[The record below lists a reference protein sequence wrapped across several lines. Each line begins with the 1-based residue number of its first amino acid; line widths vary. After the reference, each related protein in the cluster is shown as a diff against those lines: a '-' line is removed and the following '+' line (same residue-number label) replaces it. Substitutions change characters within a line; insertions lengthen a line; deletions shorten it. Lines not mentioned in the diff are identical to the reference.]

1 MPRTPTGAARVA
13 SSLPWPALLRAALA
27 LLLVGLLLWT
37 VDWRGSLAR
46 LRDAAPPLVLAALAL
61 VAACVLVSA
70 WKWQLLLRARG
81 LHAGL
86 PALVRLY
93 WIGIFCNNLMP
104 STFGGDAV
112 RLALARHLGGA
123 AAVGASILVE
133 RASGFLVLVLLALAA
148 LLLGPSLAELWG
160 LGLAAASV
168 AAVGGLS
175 LALLL
180 RRGRALVR
188 LAAATAPGSGRLPG
202 RLLRKLDA
210 LVLALGEYG
219 GDGRAL
225 LVTCAV
231 SVLFNGLLV
240 LSHYVVIRATDGGL
254 ALWQVAL
261 VTPLVTLVSALPVS
275 INGIGLA
282 EGAFVALYARV
293 GLAPEA
299 ALAAALLRRVVVLLA
314 SLVGALLWLGE
325 RPLPGR

>member
-1 MPRTPTGAARVA
+1 
-13 SSLPWPALLRAALA
+13 
-27 LLLVGLLLWT
+27 
-37 VDWRGSLAR
+37 
-46 LRDAAPPLVLAALAL
+46 LVLAALAL

-112 RLALARHLGGA
+112 RLALARHLGGV
-123 AAVGASILVE
+123 AAVGASIVVE

-168 AAVGGLS
+168 AAAGGLS
-175 LALLL
+175 LALLV
-180 RRGRALVR
+180 RRGRALAR
-188 LAAATAPGSGRLPG
+188 LAASAAPGSGRLPG

-225 LVTCAV
+225 LVTCAI

-240 LSHYVVIRATDGGL
+240 LSHYAVIRATDGGGGL

-261 VTPLVTLVSALPVS
+261 VAPLVTLVSALPVS

-282 EGAFVALYARV
+282 EAAFVALYARV

-299 ALAAALLRRVVVLLA
+299 ALAAAVLRRVVVLLA
-314 SLVGALLWLGE
+314 SLVGAALWLAE
-325 RPLPGR
+325 RRPGR